1 MINSQYTDACV
12 VLADENLSSKHSRFE
27 AFYFK
32 CFSKCFSRRSC
43 IFFRLFNIY
52 SKLIVKSGRS

>member
-1 MINSQYTDACV
+1 MINSRYTDSCV

-27 AFYFK
+27 AFYTK

-43 IFFRLFNIY
+43 IFYDYLTFNQ
-52 SKLIVKSGRS
+52 

>member
-1 MINSQYTDACV
+1 MEIKNISINMINSRYTDSCV

-27 AFYFK
+27 AFYTK

-43 IFFRLFNIY
+43 IFYDYLTFNQ
-52 SKLIVKSGRS
+52 